1 MSDMLQLL
9 PENIQERFDS
19 RHRLVLVAAQRA
31 KHLMQGAKS
40 LAQARF
46 AKETT
51 QALDEVLQGQIQYL
65 RGKEARDAIKESRK
79 GRDLENE
86 RMAIHVRA
94 QDGTDV
100 TCVQIAGL
108 VARRILCYVREGER
122 VTQGQR
128 YGFIRFGSRVDLYLP
143 LSATPKVSLGERTVA
158 GLSVVASLA

>member
-9 PENIQERFDS
+9 PENFQERFDS

-31 KHLMQGAKS
+31 KHLVQGAKS
-40 LAQARF
+40 LGHARF

-86 RMAIHVRA
+86 RMAMMTAEDAREIKKELSNYVDDSPKESA
-94 QDGTDV
+94 PADAEG
-100 TCVQIAGL
+100 AG
-108 VARRILCYVREGER
+108 
-122 VTQGQR
+122 
-128 YGFIRFGSRVDLYLP
+128 
-143 LSATPKVSLGERTVA
+143 
-158 GLSVVASLA
+158 

>member
-9 PENIQERFDS
+9 PENIQDRFDS

-40 LAQARF
+40 LGPTRF

-86 RMAIHVRA
+86 RMAMITAEDAREIKKELSNYVDDSPKEAA
-94 QDGTDV
+94 QADSEG
-100 TCVQIAGL
+100 AG
-108 VARRILCYVREGER
+108 
-122 VTQGQR
+122 
-128 YGFIRFGSRVDLYLP
+128 
-143 LSATPKVSLGERTVA
+143 
-158 GLSVVASLA
+158 

>member
-9 PENIQERFDS
+9 PENIQDRFDS

-31 KHLMQGAKS
+31 KHLMQGAKP
-40 LAQARF
+40 LGPARF

-86 RMAIHVRA
+86 RMAMMTAEDAREIKKELSNYVDDSPKEAA
-94 QDGTDV
+94 QADSEG
-100 TCVQIAGL
+100 AG
-108 VARRILCYVREGER
+108 
-122 VTQGQR
+122 
-128 YGFIRFGSRVDLYLP
+128 
-143 LSATPKVSLGERTVA
+143 
-158 GLSVVASLA
+158 

>member
-9 PENIQERFDS
+9 PENIQDRFDS

-86 RMAIHVRA
+86 RMAMMTAEDAREIKKELSNYVDDSPKEA
-94 QDGTDV
+94 PQAETEG
-100 TCVQIAGL
+100 AG
-108 VARRILCYVREGER
+108 
-122 VTQGQR
+122 
-128 YGFIRFGSRVDLYLP
+128 
-143 LSATPKVSLGERTVA
+143 
-158 GLSVVASLA
+158 

>member
-9 PENIQERFDS
+9 PENIQDRFDS

-31 KHLMQGAKS
+31 KHLMQGAKP
-40 LAQARF
+40 LGPVRF

-86 RMAIHVRA
+86 RMAMMTAEDAREIKKELSNYVDDSPKEAA
-94 QDGTDV
+94 QADSEG
-100 TCVQIAGL
+100 AG
-108 VARRILCYVREGER
+108 
-122 VTQGQR
+122 
-128 YGFIRFGSRVDLYLP
+128 
-143 LSATPKVSLGERTVA
+143 
-158 GLSVVASLA
+158 

>member
-65 RGKEARDAIKESRK
+65 RGKDARDAIKESRK

-86 RMAIHVRA
+86 RMAMMTAEDAREIKKELSNYVDDSPKEAA
-94 QDGTDV
+94 QADTEG
-100 TCVQIAGL
+100 AG
-108 VARRILCYVREGER
+108 
-122 VTQGQR
+122 
-128 YGFIRFGSRVDLYLP
+128 
-143 LSATPKVSLGERTVA
+143 
-158 GLSVVASLA
+158 